1 MNSVSLL
8 TNWLVL
14 KYKDSKGRNVPS
26 MNQSVCSNLSSHL
39 HLNLKMTRGMV
50 SSDNFV
56 L

>member
-1 MNSVSLL
+1 MNSVSLH